1 MKNKITKKTWI
12 NTVVAIVFFLP
23 LYWTVVTSLK
33 GKNEIYQTPPSLF
46 PASPTFENYIKIF
59 TLDHGLYLG
68 YLINSF
74 VITAITII
82 AVVLVSILAGY
93 GFSKLQIK
101 GKGLFLVCILAAI
114 MIPFQALLNPLYSV
128 MSKLHLLNTI
138 PSMVLIYTTF
148 QTPFCI
154 YMMKNS
160 FDMIPDS
167 LLESAKLDGAGP
179 FSIFRKICLPLTWS
193 SVATIAVYSAYTT
206 WNDYLIAL
214 VFANSNSIKTFN
226 VGLTNLAIG
235 QYGTNWGLLTSS
247 SMIGLLPILILFLF
261 LQKYFIKGMLSGAL
275 K

>member
-1 MKNKITKKTWI
+1 MKKISKKTWI
-12 NTVVAIVFFLP
+12 NALLAILFFLP
-23 LYWTVVTSLK
+23 LYWTIATSLK
-33 GKNEIYQTPPSLF
+33 GKTEIYQTPPSLF
-46 PASPTFENYIKIF
+46 PSSPTLENYIKIF
-59 TLDHGLYLG
+59 TLDNGLYLG
-68 YLINSF
+68 YLVNSF
-74 VITAITII
+74 VITAVTIL
-82 AVVLVSILAGY
+82 AVVLVSVLAGY
-93 GFSKLQIK
+93 GFSKLQLK
-101 GKGLFLVCILAAI
+101 GKKLLMACILAAI
-114 MIPFQALLNPLYSV
+114 MIPFQALLNPLYSI
-128 MSKLHLLNTI
+128 MSRLHLLNTI

-148 QTPFCI
+148 QSPFCI

-167 LLESAKLDGAGP
+167 LLESARLDGAGA
-179 FSIFRKICLPLTWS
+179 FSVFGRICLPLTWS

-235 QYGTNWGLLTSS
+235 QYGTDWGLLTSS
-247 SMIGLLPILILFLF
+247 SIIGLTPILILFIF

>member
-1 MKNKITKKTWI
+1 MKKISKKTWI
-12 NTVVAIVFFLP
+12 NAVLAILFFLP
-23 LYWTVVTSLK
+23 LYWTIATSLK
-33 GKNEIYQTPPSLF
+33 GKTEIYQTPPSLF
-46 PASPTFENYIKIF
+46 PSSPTLENYIKIF
-59 TLDHGLYLG
+59 TLDNGLYLG
-68 YLINSF
+68 YLVNSF
-74 VITAITII
+74 VITAVTIL
-82 AVVLVSILAGY
+82 AVVLVSVLAGY
-93 GFSKLQIK
+93 GFSKLKLK
-101 GKGLFLVCILAAI
+101 GKKLLMACILAAI
-114 MIPFQALLNPLYSV
+114 MIPFQALLNPLYSI
-128 MSKLHLLNTI
+128 MSRLHLLNTI

-148 QTPFCI
+148 QSPFCI

-167 LLESAKLDGAGP
+167 LLESARLDGAGA
-179 FSIFRKICLPLTWS
+179 FSVFDRICLPLTWS

-235 QYGTNWGLLTSS
+235 QYGTDWGLLTSS
-247 SMIGLLPILILFLF
+247 SIIGLTPILILFIF